1 MKKLTNTLGVL
12 ALALAAGVGCAD
24 KEDER
29 DDTDPIERRADDPAR
44 EAAAADRAADN
55 TGVNERDRADG
66 VKTAGSADLDQSDVD
81 LMAKI
86 RKRVVDHDDLGTN
99 AKNVK
104 IIAED
109 GKVTLRGPVANAEEK
124 AAIEA
129 IARDV
134 AGGNVTSELEIAP

>member
-1 MKKLTNTLGVL
+1 M
-12 ALALAAGVGCAD
+12 
-24 KEDER
+24 
-29 DDTDPIERRADDPAR
+29 
-44 EAAAADRAADN
+44 
-55 TGVNERDRADG
+55 
-66 VKTAGSADLDQSDVD
+66 KTAGSADLDQSDVD